1 MRQVRLG
8 AEGPA
13 VSALGLGCMAMSGA
27 YGVVPSHE
35 STAALVR
42 AVEVGVTLFDSGDF
56 YGTGSNEELLGGA
69 LAPWREEIVLATKTG
84 VRGTAGGM
92 VPDGTPDHLR
102 TACDA
107 SLSRLRT
114 DRIDVYY
121 LARLD
126 PDVPVEDSVGAM
138 AELVAAGKVR
148 HIGLSEV
155 SATTIRRA
163 HAVHPLTAVQSE
175 YSLWERH
182 VDSAVLP
189 TLRELGIALVAY
201 SPLGRGLLTGTVT
214 AQTTYGPGDFRGST
228 PRYNGEALKANLSIV
243 QAIIDIAASHGASAA
258 QVALAWVLSRG
269 EDVVPLAG
277 SSRPAHVE
285 NSAAA
290 TDLTLTEADL
300 ERIDEVVPAEG
311 AHGARYPEPAMR
323 LIDAGE
329 TRQIG

>member
-8 AEGPA
+8 AKGPA

-27 YGVVPSHE
+27 YGAVPSEE
-35 STAALVR
+35 STAALMR
-42 AVEVGVTLFDSGDF
+42 AVELGLTLFDTGDF
-56 YGTGSNEELLGGA
+56 YGAGSNEELLGEV
-69 LAPWREEIVLATKTG
+69 LAPRREEIVLATKTG
-84 VRGTAGGM
+84 VRRAARGM
-92 VPDGTPDHLR
+92 VPDGTPDYLR
-102 TACDA
+102 RACDS

-114 DRIDVYY
+114 DRLDVYY

-138 AELVAAGKVR
+138 SELVAAGKVR

-155 SATTIRRA
+155 SAATIRRA
-163 HAVHPLTAVQSE
+163 HAVHPLAAVQSE

-182 VDSAVLP
+182 VENAVLP

-201 SPLGRGLLTGTVT
+201 SPLGRGLLTGTAT
-214 AQTTYGPGDFRGST
+214 AQTPYGPGDFRGST
-228 PRYNGEALKANLSIV
+228 PRYNGEALQANLPIV
-243 QAIIDIAASHGASAA
+243 QAVAGIADSHGGSAA

-269 EDVVPLAG
+269 DGVVPLAG

-290 TDLTLTEADL
+290 VDLVLTEADL
-300 ERIDEVVPAEG
+300 ARIDEVVPAEG
-311 AHGARYPEPAMR
+311 ARGARYPEPAMR
-323 LIDAGE
+323 LIDAG
-329 TRQIG
+329 